1 MAIVP
6 GELGAPGTST
16 MRNHRAPNLGQIGGG
31 HLVDQPIL
39 GLESGGS
46 PERGA
51 QMTDLTAQLQ
61 HAIAEEDAR
70 PGRNRVVGWGIAIVI
85 SAGFWGG
92 LIWGVVAVVQAV
104 A

>member
-1 MAIVP
+1 
-6 GELGAPGTST
+6 
-16 MRNHRAPNLGQIGGG
+16 
-31 HLVDQPIL
+31 
-39 GLESGGS
+39 
-46 PERGA
+46 
-51 QMTDLTAQLQ
+51 MTDLTAQLQ